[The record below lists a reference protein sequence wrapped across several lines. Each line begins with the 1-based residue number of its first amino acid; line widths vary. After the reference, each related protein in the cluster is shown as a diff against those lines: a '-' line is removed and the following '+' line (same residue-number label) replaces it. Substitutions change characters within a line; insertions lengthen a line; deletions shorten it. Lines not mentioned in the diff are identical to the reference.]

1 MAFVEREYTKET
13 AVLYRSLVGDGVK
26 SGMLGSWY
34 VDESINAHLFNYGG
48 RGEMPEELGMPP
60 NTSLLVINK
69 TIYHIEYRKREQ
81 RVDGGYLCTFSLC
94 RFSVKGEEVI
104 PRPQVY
110 KILEQAFFDY
120 VQMLNKR
127 SIDYGYKFSVVLS

>member
-1 MAFVEREYTKET
+1 MAFVKKEYTQES
-13 AVLYRSLVGDGVK
+13 APLYRSLVGDGVK

-69 TIYHIEYRKREQ
+69 TIYHIEYRTTDIK
-81 RVDGGYLCTFSLC
+81 VDNGFIRKFSIC
-94 RFSVKGEEVI
+94 RFSIEVEEVI

-120 VQMLNKR
+120 VQVLRKR
-127 SIDYGYKFSVVLS
+127 SIASGYKYDVVLS